1 MTLVKICGLT
11 TIEDVEAARSADFN
25 GFVIESGTRRSLLR
39 VKARDIMSTCSRP
52 KVVIT
57 TSQDPTFIEEL
68 VNTVEPDVVQVHSL
82 IGKERLSVLS
92 RAACDVW
99 GLVPIGS
106 GDEIERAK
114 EMFSVSDCVVLDT
127 CCQQFGGSGK
137 VHDWD
142 ISADIRTIYPDR
154 RVSLSGGLCPE
165 NMS

>member
-1 MTLVKICGLT
+1 M
-11 TIEDVEAARSADFN
+11 
-25 GFVIESGTRRSLLR
+25 
-39 VKARDIMSTCSRP
+39 
-52 KVVIT
+52 
-57 TSQDPTFIEEL
+57 
-68 VNTVEPDVVQVHSL
+68 HSL

-142 ISADIRTIYPDR
+142 MSADIRTIYPDR

-165 NMS
+165 NVIEAIKKVHPDIVDISSGVEREGAKDRTRINDLIGKVRNAE